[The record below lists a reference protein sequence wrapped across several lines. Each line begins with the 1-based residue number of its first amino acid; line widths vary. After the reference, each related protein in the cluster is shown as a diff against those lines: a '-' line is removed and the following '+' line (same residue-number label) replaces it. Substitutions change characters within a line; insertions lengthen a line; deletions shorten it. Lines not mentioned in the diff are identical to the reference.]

1 MYVIH
6 GIDCAKREFV
16 LGKQQTEA
24 IQSPNRGSGI
34 PIKAQAERKRHSL
47 EDYIMFTY
55 GTG

>member
-34 PIKAQAERKRHSL
+34 PIKAQAERQNDIH
-47 EDYIMFTY
+47 
-55 GTG
+55 